1 MRSFTVVHW
10 CPARLGT
17 HPPAPS
23 LAKRRGEGHGWDK
36 ILLVLSDRL
45 IPSGSKVFLVSALP
59 EMTDGTRPTPT
70 FGEESNLWV
79 KR

>member
-1 MRSFTVVHW
+1 MSIGVR
-10 CPARLGT
+10 PGLGT

-45 IPSGSKVFLVSALP
+45 IPSGSKGFLVAALP
-59 EMTDGTRPTPT
+59 EMTDATRPTPGPSQT
-70 FGEESNLWV
+70 IGEGSNLWV